1 MAGLLN
7 AGRNTRDDAVAGLT
21 ARARDEASR
30 NSTADALKDA
40 KQQRFM
46 SSAGTVGGYAGRQ
59 GLKGVE
65 AARLGLKTAADSA
78 ASNAVLASTDAAI
91 TSQLAA
97 PVTAELTAP
106 VLTEAGTL
114 AAGETTTVALQGAK
128 TATDVAAATQAATA
142 AAETA
147 AATSAAAGSAG
158 GIASAAA
165 AVAPWVLGGV
175 AVAYLLNELFD

>member
-1 MAGLLN
+1 MQTSSTSVSQTPDRGASSDRSGVQSPGIADAMPEANGAGLDVL
-7 AGRNTRDDAVAGLT
+7 L
-21 ARARDEASR
+21 E
-30 NSTADALKDA
+30 
-40 KQQRFM
+40 
-46 SSAGTVGGYAGRQ
+46 
-59 GLKGVE
+59 GVE

-78 ASNAVLASTDAAI
+78 ASNAVLASTDSAI

-158 GIASAAA
+158 GVASTAA